1 MMQTKMTK
9 LSWIILIFG
18 ALTMIVL
25 MFIPDSPEKR
35 LWSPFFLIAFYGLAL
50 TEHVLYRKNKEFY
63 RIGFWSLII
72 IIAFQFLSL
81 YQALAY
87 PY

>member
-1 MMQTKMTK
+1 MMQTKITK
-9 LSWIILIFG
+9 FSWFILLFG
-18 ALTMIVL
+18 ALLAIAI
-25 MFIPDSPEKR
+25 MFMPISPEKR
-35 LWSPFFLIAFYGLAL
+35 LWSPILSSIFYGLL
-50 TEHVLYRKNKEFY
+50 LIDHVLYRKNKEFY